1 VTYHYQ
7 AKTDAEI
14 EQTATAILARFPKR
28 RLGLAVDI
36 EGILEDLGMDLL
48 PRRGVRPHAEGYL
61 ARDPRIIV
69 VDEKIFT
76 YPPRARFTLA
86 EEVSHLVLEYEL
98 WKGGCLP
105 AGADSHE
112 LSEQQHFFVEKDAKS
127 LASALLMPA
136 AIFAEIFNAKR
147 RELEAAAAPQL
158 NALRETL
165 KHAGDAFQVSPKAA
179 AVRALK
185 LKLISRDALLHL
197 FPDGIR

>member
-1 VTYHYQ
+1 MSYLYK

-14 EQTATAILARFPKR
+14 EHTAGVILARFPSR

-48 PRRGVRPHAEGYL
+48 PRRGVRPHAEGYF

-86 EEVSHLVLEYEL
+86 QEVSHLILEYAL
-98 WKGGCLP
+98 WKGGRLP
-105 AGADSHE
+105 VGANSHE
-112 LSEQQHFFVEKDAKS
+112 LSGAQHFFVEKDAKS

-136 AIFAEIFNAKR
+136 GIFAEVFNAR
-147 RELEAAAAPQL
+147 RRALEATGALAL
-158 NALRETL
+158 NVVRETL
-165 KHAGDAFQVSPKAA
+165 KHTADVFQVSPHAA
-179 AVRALK
+179 GMRALK
-185 LKLISRDALLHL
+185 LRLLTRDDLRRL
-197 FPDGIR
+197 FPRA

>member
-1 VTYHYQ
+1 MSYHYK

-14 EQTATAILARFPKR
+14 EQTAAAILDRFPNR
-28 RLGLAVDI
+28 RLGIAVDI

-86 EEVSHLVLEYEL
+86 EEISHLILEYEL
-98 WKGGCLP
+98 WNGGRLP
-105 AGADSHE
+105 VGADSHE

-136 AIFAEIFNAKR
+136 AIFTETFNARR
-147 RELEAAAAPQL
+147 RELEAAAAPEL

-165 KHAGDAFQVSPKAA
+165 KHSAEMFQVSPKAA

-185 LKLISRDALLHL
+185 LKLLTRDVLRRL
-197 FPDGIR
+197 FPES